1 MINYQSVGREYD
13 FETLV
18 FLYGGR
24 LQNAPT
30 QHTLKRVINL
40 KLWQSVATISFVKF
54 FVRRAFTAHTQLSL
68 TFLHNIL

>member
-24 LQNAPT
+24 LQNTPT
-30 QHTLKRVINL
+30 QHTLKVINY
-40 KLWQSVATISFVKF
+40 QSVGREYDFE
-54 FVRRAFTAHTQLSL
+54 
-68 TFLHNIL
+68 TFWAAS

>member
-24 LQNAPT
+24 LQ
-30 QHTLKRVINL
+30 HI
-40 KLWQSVATISFVKF
+40 
-54 FVRRAFTAHTQLSL
+54 LSYR
-68 TFLHNIL
+68 